1 MRPSA
6 SARHIAAAWPAGIEY
21 YISEIYI
28 LVVYMYHYQPDRVS
42 IGISATVA
50 VCCINKID
58 TVLAR
63 RIDDPARRP
72 IVACTAEHHGA
83 ETDRRYPE
91 PAVAELPILHLS
103 LRKFLSIGRSD
114 SIRAASALQ
123 SCGLA
128 HP

>member
-1 MRPSA
+1 MSLA
-6 SARHIAAAWPAGIEY
+6 EAGIETGRSGA
-21 YISEIYI
+21 IADLCRNHPIVAI
-28 LVVYMYHYQPDRVS
+28 LFQEATQHLL
-42 IGISATVA
+42 GISATVA
-50 VCCINKID
+50 VCCINKIY

-72 IVACTAEHHGA
+72 VVTCTAEHHSA

-103 LRKFLSIGRSD
+103 LRKFLSIGWSD